1 MVWCI
6 SLSNF
11 EVDVDLLFQENS
23 SIGFKISVTEKIVS
37 LLPTM
42 QCPHRLEPHQ
52 IQGLDCIHIFPVVQW
67 LVRKAIETRKEL
79 GNTIRSFSVY
89 MFSKEFSSNSTNEF
103 IDTNPI
109 IDNVNTFRSQLN
121 PNRKFKKSLIH
132 QIDGGAKS
140 RVSWFLYSR

>member
-23 SIGFKISVTEKIVS
+23 SIGLKISVTEKIVS

-52 IQGLDCIHIFPVVQW
+52 IQGLDYIHIFPVIQW
-67 LVRKAIETRKEL
+67 LVRKAIETKKEL

-89 MFSKEFSSNSTNEF
+89 MYSKEFPSFSLNTES
-103 IDTNPI
+103 I
-109 IDNVNTFRSQLN
+109 IDNLN
-121 PNRKFKKSLIH
+121 SFQSHSRPNRKFRKSLH
-132 QIDGGAKS
+132 HLAPGETESKV
-140 RVSWFLYSR
+140 R

>member
-23 SIGFKISVTEKIVS
+23 SIGMKISVTENIVS
-37 LLPTM
+37 MLPAM

-52 IQGLDCIHIFPVVQW
+52 IQGLDYIHIFPVIQW
-67 LVRKAIETRKEL
+67 LVRKAIETKKEL

-89 MFSKEFSSNSTNEF
+89 MYSKEFTSFSRNKALRADS
-103 IDTNPI
+103 I
-109 IDNVNTFRSQLN
+109 IDNLNAFQSQLL
-121 PNRKFKKSLIH
+121 PIRKFRKSLH
-132 QIDGGAKS
+132 HFVERKTES
-140 RVSWFLYSR
+140 RVR